1 MKKTD
6 RSHDEISSTEIIHE
20 TEKAYF
26 DQKTERYLEEIEVA
40 QLLVNPESYQSTLKL
55 WGLDR
60 GLNGVKILECA
71 CGTGFFSVLLAKM
84 GAEIWC
90 FDLSPKSIEMTKKR
104 AVLNGVSDRV
114 RAQVG
119 AFEHL
124 AYDDE
129 MFDLIVG
136 KNILHHIP
144 DIKEAGRQMRRVLK
158 REGKA
163 IFYELSAN
171 NPILMFFRKNVID
184 KSRLI
189 PKLGTPDEHP
199 LTSNEIEELSAIFNN
214 RCKVSY
220 PKFRFFGK
228 LDRQVFKQRYKPV
241 SLVLEGLDRMIYS
254 VFPPLRKYS
263 YKILL
268 EFTR

>member
-1 MKKTD
+1 MKKKD
-6 RSHDEISSTEIIHE
+6 ASHDTTYATELVHE
-20 TEKAYF
+20 SEKDYF
-26 DQKTERYLEEIEVA
+26 DQKASVYLRESDSA
-40 QLLVNPESYQSTLKL
+40 QFLVDPDSYRSTLKL

-60 GLNGVKILECA
+60 NLRGTKILECA
-71 CGTGFFSVLLAKM
+71 SGTGFLSVLLAKM
-84 GAEIWC
+84 GAEVWC
-90 FDLSPKSIEMTKKR
+90 FDLSPKSVELTKKR

-114 RAQVG
+114 KAKEG

-124 AYDDE
+124 DYDDE
-129 MFDLIVG
+129 TFDIVVG

-144 DIKEAGRQMRRVLK
+144 DIKEAGRQIRRVLK
-158 REGKA
+158 KGGRA

-171 NPILMFFRKNVID
+171 NPVLMFFRRNIIGTN
-184 KSRLI
+184 RLI

-199 LTSNEIEELSAIFNN
+199 LTSAEIDELSAIFDN

-228 LDRQVFKQRYKPV
+228 LDRQVFKQRYKRV
-241 SLVLEGLDRMIYS
+241 SFVLEGLDRIIYTF
-254 VFPPLRKYS
+254 FPPLRKYS